1 MNMKPIPN
9 HGVTMKLL
17 KRRMPK
23 CFSLRQDL
31 IIRIET
37 ELPRGEQSRWVETEL
52 LNALDRQG
60 KQVLERDSQ

>member
-1 MNMKPIPN
+1 ME
-9 HGVTMKLL
+9 LL

-52 LNALDRQG
+52 LKALDRQG
-60 KQVLERDSQ
+60 KQVSERDSQ

>member
-1 MNMKPIPN
+1 ME
-9 HGVTMKLL
+9 LL

-31 IIRIET
+31 IIRT
-37 ELPRGEQSRWVETEL
+37 EKELSRGEQSRWVETEL

-60 KQVLERDSQ
+60 KQVPERNSQ